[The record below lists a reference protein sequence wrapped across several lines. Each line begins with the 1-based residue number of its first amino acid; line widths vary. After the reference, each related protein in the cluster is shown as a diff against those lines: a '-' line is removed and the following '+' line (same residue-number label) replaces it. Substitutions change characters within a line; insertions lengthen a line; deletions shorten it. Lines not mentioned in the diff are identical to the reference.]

1 MSTSEKHLH
10 VNSSQVSLIPPEPNR
25 QDEQQSRVKG
35 EDTSVAMLSA
45 VECATVNKDNHD
57 TRDSSTDLIR
67 CGSRT
72 DYFYTDIPT
81 KLTQIPPCV
90 KSHTMKN
97 RPLPDCPKGGL
108 IKPPVPPR
116 KAHTLTRTDQLRN
129 SDTYHKPCTPNNIH
143 YSPTSIRG
151 KTQTT
156 KKAPGGS
163 TPYVKPKK
171 SKRYQNNGF
180 PKNKDEN
187 NLEEGT
193 STESW
198 QHPGGN
204 QLPRSSSDVSPSEN
218 ISDVTRS
225 QTNLDQDKPRF
236 CGEGMNFESD
246 SSPQIAPIVQ
256 DVVYCDIEER
266 CRPNTD
272 QVSKGI
278 LETEGFNENEKSSN
292 IHQSCNMYHTLES
305 TNSNESP
312 VACPE
317 YECIDNMGRTD
328 KSDLAYD
335 HFNFFNV
342 K

>member
-1 MSTSEKHLH
+1 MSTSKKHLH
-10 VNSSQVSLIPPEPNR
+10 VNSSQVSLNPPEPDR

-35 EDTSVAMLSA
+35 GDTSVAMLSL
-45 VECATVNKDNHD
+45 VECATVNKGNHD
-57 TRDSSTDLIR
+57 TRDSSTDLIK
-67 CGSRT
+67 CGSWT
-72 DYFYTDIPT
+72 DDFYTDIPT
-81 KLTQIPPCV
+81 KLTQIPSCV
-90 KSHTMKN
+90 KSQTMKN
-97 RPLPDCPKGGL
+97 RPLPDRPKDGL
-108 IKPPVPPR
+108 IKPPIPPR

-129 SDTYHKPCTPNNIH
+129 SDTYHKPCTPNDIH
-143 YSPTSIRG
+143 SSPTSIRG

-163 TPYVKPKK
+163 TPYVKPK

-193 STESW
+193 GTESR
-198 QHPGGN
+198 QHLGGN
-204 QLPRSSSDVSPSEN
+204 QVPRSSSDVSPSEN
-218 ISDVTRS
+218 ISDVPRS
-225 QTNLDQDKPRF
+225 QTNQDQDKPSF
-236 CGEGMNFESD
+236 CGEGMNDESN
-246 SSPQIAPIVQ
+246 SSRQNAPIVQ

-266 CRPNTD
+266 CPPNTD

-278 LETEGFNENEKSSN
+278 LETEGFNKNEKSSN
-292 IHQSCNMYHTLES
+292 IQQSCNMYHTLDS

-317 YECIDNMGRTD
+317 YEGIDNMGRTD
-328 KSDLAYD
+328 SCDFSYD